1 MLQEIRVTTIKKNE
15 NLKDLNKEIE
25 NKNGN
30 FRA

>member
-1 MLQEIRVTTIKKNE
+1 MLQEIKVTTIKKNE